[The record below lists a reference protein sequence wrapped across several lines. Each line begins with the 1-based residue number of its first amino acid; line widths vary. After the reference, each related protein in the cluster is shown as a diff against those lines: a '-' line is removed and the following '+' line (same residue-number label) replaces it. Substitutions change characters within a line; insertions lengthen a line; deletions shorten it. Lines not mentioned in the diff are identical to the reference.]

1 MTRGGRT
8 KSRDDAERRCIAT
21 GETQPKAGLIRF
33 VVGPDNVIFP
43 DVAERLP
50 GRGIWVSA
58 DPAALALAVKKNL
71 FARGA
76 KQQVT
81 VPADLAEQ
89 VEALLARRVVEL
101 ISLARKS
108 GKAVAGFEKVKG
120 WLADGHARVLFQ
132 ASDGS
137 ERGKSKLWTPEGGRF
152 FGCLTADELGLAFGR
167 QRVIHGALATGGLE
181 RRVVEE
187 ASKLRGLRG
196 TYGEHIAGK
205 DTKDV

>member
-58 DPAALALAVKKNL
+58 DPAALALAMKKNL
-71 FARGA
+71 FSRGA

-167 QRVIHGALATGGLE
+167 QHVIHGALAAGGLE

-196 TYGEHIAGK
+196 TYGEFVAGK

>member
-8 KSRDDAERRCIAT
+8 KIRDEAERRCIAT

-33 VVGPDNVIFP
+33 VVGPDDTIVP
-43 DVAERLP
+43 DVLERLP

-58 DPAALALAVKKNL
+58 DREALQLAMKKNL
-71 FARGA
+71 FSRGA
-76 KQQVT
+76 KQKVT
-81 VPADLAEQ
+81 LPVDLLAQ
-89 VEALLARRVVEL
+89 VETGLVRRVVEL

-108 GKAVAGFEKVKG
+108 GDCVAGFEKVKG
-120 WLADGHARVLFQ
+120 WLAEGRAKVLFQ
-132 ASDGS
+132 AADGS

-167 QRVIHGALATGGLE
+167 QRVIHGALAAGGLE

-196 TYGEHIAGK
+196 TYGEFIAGK
-205 DTKDV
+205 DAKDV

>member
-89 VEALLARRVVEL
+89 VETLLARRVVEL

-167 QRVIHGALATGGLE
+167 QRVIHGALAAGGLE

-196 TYGEHIAGK
+196 TYGEFVAGK

>member
-33 VVGPDNVIFP
+33 VVGPDDVIFP

-58 DPAALALAVKKNL
+58 DPAALALAIKKNL
-71 FARGA
+71 FSRGA

-167 QRVIHGALATGGLE
+167 QHVIHGALAAGGLE

-196 TYGEHIAGK
+196 TYGEFVAGK

>member
-21 GETQPKAGLIRF
+21 GDTQPKAGLIRF
-33 VVGPDNVIFP
+33 VVGPDDVIVP

-58 DPAALALAVKKNL
+58 DPAALALAIKKNL
-71 FARGA
+71 FSRGA

-81 VPADLAEQ
+81 VPADLAQQ
-89 VEALLARRVVEL
+89 VETVLARRVVEL

-167 QRVIHGALATGGLE
+167 QHVIHGALAAGGLE

>member
-33 VVGPDNVIFP
+33 VVGPDDVIVP

-81 VPADLAEQ
+81 VPADLAAQ
-89 VEALLARRVVEL
+89 VETLLARRVVEL

-132 ASDGS
+132 AADGS

-167 QRVIHGALATGGLE
+167 QHVIHGALAAGGLE

-196 TYGEHIAGK
+196 TYGEFVAGK

>member
-33 VVGPDNVIFP
+33 VVGPDGTIVP
-43 DVAERLP
+43 DVLERLP
-50 GRGIWVSA
+50 GRGIWVAA
-58 DPAALALAVKKNL
+58 DRDALATAVKKNL
-71 FARGA
+71 FSRGA
-76 KQQVT
+76 KQKVT
-81 VPADLAEQ
+81 VPADLAAQ
-89 VEALLARRVVEL
+89 VEAGLVRRVVEL
-101 ISLARKS
+101 ISLTRKS
-108 GKAVAGFEKVKG
+108 GHAVAGFEKVKG

-132 ASDGS
+132 AADGS

-167 QRVIHGALATGGLE
+167 QRVIHGALAAGGLE

-196 TYGEHIAGK
+196 TYGEFIAGK
-205 DTKDV
+205 DAKDV

>member
-21 GETQPKAGLIRF
+21 GDTQPKAGLIRF
-33 VVGPDNVIFP
+33 VVGPDDVIVP

-58 DPAALALAVKKNL
+58 DPAALALAIKKNL
-71 FARGA
+71 FSRGA

-81 VPADLAEQ
+81 VPADLAQQ
-89 VEALLARRVVEL
+89 VETLLARRVVEL

-167 QRVIHGALATGGLE
+167 QHVIHGALAAGGLE

>member
-1 MTRGGRT
+1 MTRGGRP
-8 KSRDDAERRCIAT
+8 KMRDEAERRCIAT

-33 VVGPDNVIFP
+33 VVGPGDVIVP

-58 DPAALALAVKKNL
+58 DPEALAIAVKKNL
-71 FARGA
+71 FSRGA
-76 KQQVT
+76 KQKVT

-89 VEALLARRVVEL
+89 VETLLARRVVEL

-108 GKAVAGFEKVKG
+108 GGAIAGFEKVKG

-132 ASDGS
+132 AADGS

-167 QRVIHGALATGGLE
+167 QRVIHGALAAGGLE

-196 TYGEHIAGK
+196 TYGENIAGK

>member
-8 KSRDDAERRCIAT
+8 KSHDDAERRCIAT

-58 DPAALALAVKKNL
+58 DPAALALAMKKNL
-71 FARGA
+71 FSRGA

-167 QRVIHGALATGGLE
+167 QHVIHGALAAGGLE

-196 TYGEHIAGK
+196 TYGEFVAGK
-205 DTKDV
+205 DTKDA

>member
-33 VVGPDNVIFP
+33 VVGPDGTIVP
-43 DVAERLP
+43 DVLERLP
-50 GRGIWVSA
+50 GRGIWVAA
-58 DPAALALAVKKNL
+58 DRDALATAVKKNL
-71 FARGA
+71 FSRGA
-76 KQQVT
+76 KQKVT
-81 VPADLAEQ
+81 VPADLAAQ
-89 VEALLARRVVEL
+89 VEAGLVRRVVEL
-101 ISLARKS
+101 ISLTRKS
-108 GKAVAGFEKVKG
+108 GHAVAGFEKVKG

-132 ASDGS
+132 AADGS

-167 QRVIHGALATGGLE
+167 QRVIHGALAAGGLE

-196 TYGEHIAGK
+196 TYGELIAGK
-205 DTKDV
+205 DAKDV